1 MSWDYKES
9 EYDKQAKAD
18 PIWGLERLINYGLD
32 GKKINKELLRKYLPQ
47 LKIPDNRACICS
59 ALSPSVPMGFSKR
72 TLVLPDPSVHEIVN
86 PVLFRFVSTVS

>member
-47 LKIPDNRACICS
+47 LKIPDNRRAF
-59 ALSPSVPMGFSKR
+59 LELLLWNKQF
-72 TLVLPDPSVHEIVN
+72 
-86 PVLFRFVSTVS
+86 